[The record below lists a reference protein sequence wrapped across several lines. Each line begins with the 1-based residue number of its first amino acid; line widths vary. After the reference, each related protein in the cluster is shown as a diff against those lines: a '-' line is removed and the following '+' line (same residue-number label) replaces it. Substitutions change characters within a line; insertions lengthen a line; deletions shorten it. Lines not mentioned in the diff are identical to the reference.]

1 MFVNTGTL
9 NLYFLENYEKTS
21 VDTRMLKEDRG
32 GGGGYAACLGVLPN
46 SSPVFH
52 LGQFVSGHVVSLGDV
67 IEPN

>member
-32 GGGGYAACLGVLPN
+32 GGGGYAACLGG
-46 SSPVFH
+46 FA
-52 LGQFVSGHVVSLGDV
+52 
-67 IEPN
+67 